1 MGGQKMSFKLAAAAC
16 GAAMGIALGLNP
28 ALAADPT
35 ASPSQVA
42 PPVQATVPSIDPH
55 ADELLSKTCAALGA
69 ADALSFHAEIL
80 FDKVLP
86 HAVKVQYAAEMNFAL
101 QRPDE
106 LAVDYHSDLGG
117 KQLWY
122 HNDTL
127 TIFDEPH
134 TMYASMKVPSSID
147 TMLDQVEQKQHL
159 TLPLANL
166 AYSDPCLR
174 IRKQIIFGSYIGVN
188 DVNGVDCD
196 HLAFSSRDIDLQLWL
211 DRSGKPVPR
220 KIVINYRTEPGSP
233 EYIAV
238 LSDWK
243 FPKQISDS
251 HFQAQLPKDAKR
263 IEFLKVKESQP

>member
-1 MGGQKMSFKLAAAAC
+1 MNFKLAAVACAAV
-16 GAAMGIALGLNP
+16 MMTALTLTP
-28 ALAADPT
+28 AVAADPS
-35 ASPSQVA
+35 ASSTQVA
-42 PPVQATVPSIDPH
+42 PPAPAAVPSIDPH
-55 ADELLSKTCAALGA
+55 ADELLSKTCAALGT
-69 ADALSFHAEIL
+69 ADAFSFHAEIL

-101 QRPDE
+101 QRPDQ
-106 LAVDYHSDLGG
+106 LMVDYHSDLGG

-122 HNDTL
+122 QGGTL

-134 TMYASMKVPSSID
+134 QMYASMKVPSSID

-159 TLPLANL
+159 TMPLSNL
-166 AYSDPCLR
+166 AYSDPCQR

-196 HLAFSSRDIDLQLWL
+196 HIAFSSSNIDLQLWL
-211 DRSGKPVPR
+211 DRSEKPVPR
-220 KIVINYRTEPGSP
+220 KLVINYRTEPGSP

-243 FPKQISDS
+243 FPKQISAS
-251 HFQAQLPKDAKR
+251 RFTPQLPKDAKR

>member
-1 MGGQKMSFKLAAAAC
+1 MMFKLAAAVC
-16 GAAMGIALGLNP
+16 GAAMGV
-28 ALAADPT
+28 ALAFISAMAEEPAAT
-35 ASPSQVA
+35 STQAV
-42 PPVQATVPSIDPH
+42 PPVQAAPLPKVDPL
-55 ADELLSKTCAALGA
+55 ADKLLTKTCEALGS
-69 ADALSFHAEIL
+69 ADTFSFHAEIL
-80 FDKVLP
+80 FDSVLP
-86 HAVKVQYAAEMNFAL
+86 QAVKVQYAAEMNFAVK
-101 QRPDE
+101 RPDE
-106 LAVDYHSDLGG
+106 LLVDYHSDLGA

-122 HNDTL
+122 QSGTL

-134 TMYASMKVPSSID
+134 QMYASMRGPTTID
-147 TMLDQVEQKQHL
+147 AMLDQVTQTQHL
-159 TLPLANL
+159 TLPLSNL

-174 IRKQIIFGSYIGVN
+174 MQKEIIFGTYIGVN

-196 HLAFSSRDIDLQLWL
+196 HLAFSSSKIDLQLWL

-251 HFQAQLPKDAKR
+251 RFTPKLPREAKR
-263 IEFLKVKESQP
+263 IEFLKVKETQP

>member
-1 MGGQKMSFKLAAAAC
+1 MSFKLAAAVC
-16 GAAMGIALGLNP
+16 GAAMGIAVALNA
-28 ALAADPT
+28 ALAADPS
-35 ASPSQVA
+35 ASPTQAA
-42 PPVQATVPSIDPH
+42 PPVQASPPKIDPH
-55 ADELLSKTCAALGA
+55 ADELLTKTCEALGS
-69 ADALSFHAEIL
+69 ADAFSFHAEIL

-86 HAVKVQYAAEMNFAL
+86 HAVKVQYAAEMDFAL
-101 QRPDE
+101 QRPDK
-106 LAVDYHSDLGG
+106 LAVNYQSDLGG

-122 HNDTL
+122 QNATL
-127 TIFDEPH
+127 TIFDEPRQ
-134 TMYASMKVPSSID
+134 MYASMKVPASID
-147 TMLDQVEQKQHL
+147 TMLDQVEQTQHL
-159 TLPLANL
+159 TLPLSNL

-174 IRKQIIFGSYIGVN
+174 IQKQIIFGTYIGVN

-196 HLAFSSRDIDLQLWL
+196 HLAFSSSNIDLQLWL

-251 HFQAQLPKDAKR
+251 RFTPQIPKDAKR
-263 IEFLKVKESQP
+263 IEFLKVKEAQP

>member
-1 MGGQKMSFKLAAAAC
+1 MSFKLAAAAC
-16 GAAMGIALGLNP
+16 GAAMGIALALNA
-28 ALAADPT
+28 ALAADPA
-35 ASPSQVA
+35 ASPAQVA
-42 PPVQATVPSIDPH
+42 PPVQASVPNIDPH
-55 ADELLSKTCAALGA
+55 ADELLSKTCAALGT
-69 ADALSFHAEIL
+69 ADAFTFHAEIL

-86 HAVKVQYAAEMNFAL
+86 PAVKVQYAAEMNFAL
-101 QRPDE
+101 QRPGE
-106 LAVDYHSDLGG
+106 ISVDYHSDLGG

-122 HNDTL
+122 QNDTL

-134 TMYASMKVPSSID
+134 EMYASMKVPSSID
-147 TMLDQVEQKQHL
+147 TMLDQVERTEHL
-159 TLPLANL
+159 TLPLSNL
-166 AYSDPCLR
+166 AYSDPCMR

-196 HLAFSSRDIDLQLWL
+196 HVAFSSRNIDLQLWL

-220 KIVINYRTEPGSP
+220 KMVINYRTEPGAP

-243 FPKQISDS
+243 FPKEISDG
-251 HFQAQLPKDAKR
+251 HFKPQLPKDAKR

>member
-1 MGGQKMSFKLAAAAC
+1 MTFKLAAGTFA
-16 GAAMGIALGLNP
+16 AAMGIALAFNGTS
-28 ALAADPT
+28 AAQPSAAATQAAPT
-35 ASPSQVA
+35 AQTA
-42 PPVQATVPSIDPH
+42 PPPRIDLH
-55 ADELLSKTCAALGA
+55 ADELLDRTCEALGS
-69 ADALSFHAEIL
+69 ADAFSFHAEVL

-86 HAVKVQYAAEMNFAL
+86 HAVKVQFAGEINFVL

-106 LAVDYHSDLGG
+106 LMVDYKSDLGG

-122 HNDTL
+122 QDGML

-134 TMYASMKVPSSID
+134 HMYASMKVPAVID
-147 TMLDQVEQKQHL
+147 PMLDQVAQTEHL
-159 TLPLANL
+159 TLPLSNL
-166 AYSDPCLR
+166 AYSDPCAR
-174 IRKQIIFGSYIGVN
+174 IRKQIIYGGFIGVN
-188 DVNGVDCD
+188 DVNGVACD
-196 HLAFSSRDIDLQLWL
+196 HVAFSSSTTDLQLWL

-251 HFQAQLPKDAKR
+251 KFHPDLPRDAKR